1 MSTRAVI
8 VDDSTAVRLGLPL
21 MAPDIDFVAAYATA
35 EELLLH
41 RPEVDVVAL
50 DLKLRGG
57 AAQGV
62 LQGPAAIRQVADAGY
77 RVCIYT
83 DERRRFVLAACLRA
97 GALGIAHKSDSGP
110 ATQAALIAVS
120 KGLNTVTQSLVGL
133 AELLER
139 RGGLPTLTER
149 QRAVLRAR
157 SRGERWADIA
167 HRLHIT
173 EGVARE
179 HMAAVN
185 AKFAR
190 YLVDATA
197 ADLEHH
203 LGIGPGDLLDEE

>member
-1 MSTRAVI
+1 M
-8 VDDSTAVRLGLPL
+8 
-21 MAPDIDFVAAYATA
+21 
-35 EELLLH
+35 
-41 RPEVDVVAL
+41 
-50 DLKLRGG
+50 
-57 AAQGV
+57 
-62 LQGPAAIRQVADAGY
+62 
-77 RVCIYT
+77 
-83 DERRRFVLAACLRA
+83 
-97 GALGIAHKSDSGP
+97 
-110 ATQAALIAVS
+110 
-120 KGLNTVTQSLVGL
+120 VGL

-185 AKFAR
+185 AKFAS
-190 YLVDATA
+190 YLIDASP

-203 LGIGPGDLLDEE
+203 LGIGPGDLLDDE